1 MADWAGQL
9 IMAQRQVTEI
19 EQKVARQQQA
29 VEQLR
34 LQGANTSQSA
44 RLLAVMQ
51 QSLARAKL
59 HVAFIEHKVAAE
71 TGDADRRKA
80 RTVLVDSLIAKHQP
94 APDLDPRSNGVGTP
108 APSQRLPSS
117 ALNKLGS
124 R

>member
-19 EQKVARQQQA
+19 EKKIARQQQA
-29 VEQLR
+29 VERLR
-34 LQGANTSQSA
+34 LQGQAA

-59 HVAFIEHKVAAE
+59 HVAFIERKLAAE
-71 TGDADRRKA
+71 AGDAERRKA

-94 APDLDPRSNGVGTP
+94 APDLVRRSIGAVAPG
-108 APSQRLPSS
+108 PSQRLPSS
-117 ALNKLGS
+117 TVNKLGS